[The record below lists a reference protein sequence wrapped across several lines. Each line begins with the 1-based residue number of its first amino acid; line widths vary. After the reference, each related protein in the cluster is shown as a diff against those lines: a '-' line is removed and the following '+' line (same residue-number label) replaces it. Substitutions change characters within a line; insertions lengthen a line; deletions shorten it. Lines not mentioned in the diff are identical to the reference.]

1 MRNNFVASRI
11 LGSLPFPFGT
21 LNAIHDRL
29 ALTTSQEERVV
40 NLTPDPLYHFSFCI
54 QECVLEAPFE
64 LRCTDRFSPNFEIF
78 GNYFFKYTSCPFTS
92 SPSGTHIMQVN
103 TLDGVLWASVC
114 FSPPSFLFLVGY
126 FHLAYVCVIFPL
138 VQICLAPLF
147 NLFHLLYF
155 SNPKFLFGSLIIF
168 ISLLLFST

>member
-40 NLTPDPLYHFSFCI
+40 NLTPDPLYHFSLSASKNVSWKHLLSLDVQIVFRQI
-54 QECVLEAPFE
+54 SKFLAIISSNTLRAP
-64 LRCTDRFSPNFEIF
+64 
-78 GNYFFKYTSCPFTS
+78 S

-114 FSPPSFLFLVGY
+114 FSPNSFLFLVGY